1 MEREYR
7 ISLLVCAA
15 LAIVG
20 CGEDGTDGG
29 GAAGSGGGGGEGG
42 MLGTPALDSLD
53 TVPRFA
59 VVSTDFSSSSI
70 AMMDEDFVVI
80 DESWL
85 SSGTTYPGLVASLSG
100 DVVLPNR
107 QAGDGTFAV
116 IDRFFTDV
124 VTRFFLPSGNLNGQ
138 VRTHGEVS
146 DSGFSSNPQDLI
158 FVDADSAWVPRY
170 EFNLNPMAPPEN
182 QGNDLVE
189 INPSDMSAT
198 GVRIDLSGFDTSAS
212 VTAGEGSAEVDVFAR
227 PSRGV
232 LVGTTIVLGLDRIS
246 AGFDAAGSGMVA
258 VVDLED
264 DSIVGLEL
272 SGLASCGN
280 ALPVPEA
287 ASKVLVACVGFAQP
301 FGDEP
306 QVRASAGLV
315 LLEVSAS
322 GVQIER
328 IWRVADH
335 PSGAIPVNSVIAID
349 DRRALGVATGNF
361 VDSVDQLYL
370 IDLVTGEQE
379 LVLESGGSFVIGLS
393 AYDPDSRMLYVPDAF
408 ENAVIELAAD
418 ADGFVELGS
427 TEIAPG
433 LGLPPSKVY
442 LLD

>member
-1 MEREYR
+1 
-7 ISLLVCAA
+7 
-15 LAIVG
+15 
-20 CGEDGTDGG
+20 
-29 GAAGSGGGGGEGG
+29 
-42 MLGTPALDSLD
+42 
-53 TVPRFA
+53 
-59 VVSTDFSSSSI
+59 
-70 AMMDEDFVVI
+70 
-80 DESWL
+80 
-85 SSGTTYPGLVASLSG
+85 
-100 DVVLPNR
+100 
-107 QAGDGTFAV
+107 
-116 IDRFFTDV
+116 
-124 VTRFFLPSGNLNGQ
+124 
-138 VRTHGEVS
+138 
-146 DSGFSSNPQDLI
+146 
-158 FVDADSAWVPRY
+158 
-170 EFNLNPMAPPEN
+170 
-182 QGNDLVE
+182 
-189 INPSDMSAT
+189 
-198 GVRIDLSGFDTSAS
+198 
-212 VTAGEGSAEVDVFAR
+212 
-227 PSRGV
+227 
-232 LVGTTIVLGLDRIS
+232 
-246 AGFDAAGSGMVA
+246 
-258 VVDLED
+258 
-264 DSIVGLEL
+264 
-272 SGLASCGN
+272 
-280 ALPVPEA
+280 
-287 ASKVLVACVGFAQP
+287 LVACVGFAQP